1 MVNNFYLDRTLLR
14 ALWYPL
20 CIFKKKAAPLTIL
33 ALLSLIKLWFCST
46 CPASITN
53 SKAIISNQV
62 SFTGYTS
69 GDSNGAVLGPV
80 SNALY
85 TLHYV

>member
-1 MVNNFYLDRTLLR
+1 MVSHSYLDRTLLR
-14 ALWYPL
+14 VLWYPL
-20 CIFKKKAAPLTIL
+20 CILKKKATPLMIL

-53 SKAIISNQV
+53 SKAIISNQG

-85 TLHYV
+85 TLHRV